1 MMGWIVYGTV
11 DVSPEGKD
19 GSQTLFLTL
28 LDINHFAISNLSILD
43 FSMCS

>member
-1 MMGWIVYGTV
+1 MMGWIVYGGTA

-19 GSQTLFLTL
+19 GHQSFCDIIKSQL
-28 LDINHFAISNLSILD
+28 ILD